1 LGVDPVIFVTVGQM
15 LGFDR
20 LVEAMDLWAK
30 AHPERE
36 VFAQIGDGRYAP
48 TAMPWTRMIPPVEF
62 KSKVAA
68 AELIVAHAGM
78 GSYFI
83 AMEAQKPIVMLAR
96 LEARQEHTTDHQ
108 VHTLKWLRLKPGV
121 YAADNEDQ
129 LPGQIERALADAT
142 VFYSFSRSAPA
153 AFVAKLRQAILS

>member
-1 LGVDPVIFVTVGQM
+1 MIFVTVGQM

-20 LVEAMDLWAK
+20 LIEAMDRWAK
-30 AHPERE
+30 THPERE
-36 VFAQIGDGRYAP
+36 TFAQIGDGRYAP

-62 KSKVAA
+62 KSKVAS

-78 GSYFI
+78 GSYFM

-108 VHTLKWLRLKPGV
+108 VHTLKWLRKKPGV
-121 YAADNEDQ
+121 YAADSED
-129 LPGQIERALADAT
+129 LLSGEIERALADAT
-142 VFYSFSRSAPA
+142 AFDTFDRFAPA
-153 AFVAKLRQAILS
+153 PFVAKLRKAILN

>member
-1 LGVDPVIFVTVGQM
+1 MIFVTVGQM

-20 LVEAMDLWAK
+20 LIQAMDLWAK

-48 TAMPWTRMIPPVEF
+48 SAIPWTRMIPPVEF
-62 KSKVAA
+62 KGKAA
-68 AELIVAHAGM
+68 SAELIVAHAGM
-78 GSYFI
+78 GSYFT

-108 VHTLKWLRLKPGV
+108 VHTLKWLREKPGV

-129 LPGQIERALADAT
+129 LPGQIERALADTTAFDT
-142 VFYSFSRSAPA
+142 FSRFAPA
-153 AFVAKLRQAILS
+153 ALVANLRQAILS